1 MKRMI
6 RIGTMVMAAGFLWT
20 GCATLAPR
28 KTNPELRLF
37 MAARKA
43 DFKGKS
49 VLVFPF
55 REPAYAAG
63 KGQLAGR
70 YCQEILIAGRGFRV
84 VGQYLDSPWDRLG
97 ESEEARIMAAVREGA
112 AKGFDVVLLGEL
124 TEYRFGSLNP
134 SRVAVRLR
142 LIDVATRVTRFFG
155 ENARQHAG
163 KDPTYPLDTRL
174 VQPAMPAD
182 QLARR
187 VLAEL
192 LGTL

>member
-1 MKRMI
+1 MSPI
-6 RIGTMVMAAGFLWT
+6 LRIGTVAVALFLLA
-20 GCATLAPR
+20 GCASWGPR
-28 KTNPELRLF
+28 RVNPELRLF
-37 MAARKA
+37 LAAGKA
-43 DFKGKS
+43 DFQGKT

-55 REPAYAAG
+55 REPSYAAG

-70 YCQEILIAGRGFRV
+70 FCHELLIAGRNFRV
-84 VGQYLDSPWDRLG
+84 VGQYLESPWDRLG
-97 ESEEARIMAAVREGA
+97 ESEEARLLAAVSEGA

-124 TEYRFGSLNP
+124 TEYRFGQLTP
-134 SRVAVRLR
+134 SRVGVRLR
-142 LIDVATRVTRFFG
+142 LIEVATRVTRFFG

-174 VQPAMPAD
+174 MEPAMPAD

-192 LGTL
+192 LGTIR